1 MGIRILPREHGPVQA
16 VVDIRAYAREKPH
29 ICIPIAGENVD
40 FGKNVGSAVCA
51 ALALIHE
58 NLLHGPPACQSVT
71 SKLKLL
77 AQMALVTLGQPK
89 KQKLPPFRRLHLQL
103 LANPKLPRKRR

>member
-1 MGIRILPREHGPVQA
+1 MRLRKHGLVQA
-16 VVDIRAYAREKPH
+16 VADIKAYVHEKLQ
-29 ICIPIAGENVD
+29 ICTPIVAENVD
-40 FGKNVGSAVCA
+40 FGKSVGSAVCA
-51 ALALIHE
+51 ALVLTHE
-58 NLLHGPPACQSVT
+58 NLPPGLPACQSVT

-77 AQMALVTLGQPK
+77 AQMVLVTLGQPK